1 MPVNKKVK
9 SKKSVSTIKKSVKKI
24 INKNSNKKSNKK
36 SNLAKN
42 SIKKVVSKNTKKIA
56 TTKYYVSETPLKY
69 ADREIFGAIKREYKR
84 ELSVLELIA
93 SENIVSRAV
102 MEAQGSIFTNKYAEG
117 YPEKRYYGGCA
128 EADVIENLAIDRAKK
143 LFKAPF
149 INVQPHS
156 GSQANM
162 GVYMSI
168 LQTGDTCLGLSLDA
182 GGHLTHGKKVNFS
195 GKIYN
200 FEHYGVS
207 RETMQID
214 YNEVRD
220 LALKHR
226 PKIIVTGGSAYP
238 RFIDFAKFREI
249 ADEVGAYLLVDMAHI
264 AGLVAAGLHPNPVEY
279 AHFVTGTTHKTLRGP
294 RGGYIISTNEEL
306 AKKIDKTIFPGIQG
320 GPLMHVIAAKAVCF
334 KEALDKKFIDYQKQ
348 VLNNAKTMA
357 NEFISKN
364 YNIISGGTDTHLILV
379 DVKSSKG
386 ITGQIAET
394 VLDKAHITINK
405 NGIPYDSESPM
416 VTSGM
421 RLGTPAITTRGL
433 KEKDIIELVNYMDEA
448 LTNYDNEKIINSVAK
463 KVDALCKKY
472 PIYKYISE
480 M

>member
-24 INKNSNKKSNKK
+24 INKNSNKK

-69 ADREIFGAIKREYKR
+69 ADKEIFGAIKREYKR

-117 YPEKRYYGGCA
+117 YPAKRYYGGCA

-226 PKIIVTGGSAYP
+226 PKIIVTGGSSYP

-334 KEALDKKFIDYQKQ
+334 KEALDKKFVDYQKQ

>member
-9 SKKSVSTIKKSVKKI
+9 SKKSISTIKKSVKKI
-24 INKNSNKKSNKK
+24 INKNSNKK

-84 ELSVLELIA
+84 EFSGLELIA

-117 YPEKRYYGGCA
+117 YPAKRYYGGCA

-334 KEALDKKFIDYQKQ
+334 KEALDKKFVDYQKH

-405 NGIPYDSESPM
+405 NGIPYDSESPI

>member
-24 INKNSNKKSNKK
+24 INKNSNKK

-117 YPEKRYYGGCA
+117 YPAKRYYGGCA

-249 ADEVGAYLLVDMAHI
+249 ADEVEAYLLVDMAHI

-433 KEKDIIELVNYMDEA
+433 KERDIIELVNYMDEA

>member
-24 INKNSNKKSNKK
+24 INKNSNKK

-84 ELSVLELIA
+84 EFSGLELIA

-117 YPEKRYYGGCA
+117 YPAKRYYGGCA

-249 ADEVGAYLLVDMAHI
+249 ADEVEAYLLVDMAHI

-334 KEALDKKFIDYQKQ
+334 KEALDKKFVDYQKQ

-433 KEKDIIELVNYMDEA
+433 KERDIIELVNYMDEA

>member
-24 INKNSNKKSNKK
+24 INKNSNKK

-306 AKKIDKTIFPGIQG
+306 AKKVDKTIFPGIQG

-334 KEALDKKFIDYQKQ
+334 KEALDKKFVDYQKQ

>member
-24 INKNSNKKSNKK
+24 INKNSNKK

-117 YPEKRYYGGCA
+117 YPAKRYYGGCA

-168 LQTGDTCLGLSLDA
+168 LQTGDSCLGLSLDA

-249 ADEVGAYLLVDMAHI
+249 ADEVEAYLLVDMAHI

-433 KEKDIIELVNYMDEA
+433 KEKNIIELVNYMDEA

>member
-1 MPVNKKVK
+1 MPVIKTN

-24 INKNSNKKSNKK
+24 INKNSNKK

-117 YPEKRYYGGCA
+117 YPAKRYYGGCA

-249 ADEVGAYLLVDMAHI
+249 ADEVEAYLLVDMAHI

-472 PIYKYISE
+472 PIYKYIAD

>member
-9 SKKSVSTIKKSVKKI
+9 SKKSISTIKKSVKKL
-24 INKNSNKKSNKK
+24 INKNSSKKNNLAKKS
-36 SNLAKN
+36 AKN
-42 SIKKVVSKNTKKIA
+42 SIKKVVSKKA
-56 TTKYYVSETPLKY
+56 VSPKYYVSETPLKY
-69 ADREIFGAIKREYKR
+69 ADREIFGAIKKEYKR
-84 ELSVLELIA
+84 EASGLELIA

-117 YPEKRYYGGCA
+117 YPAKRYYGGCA

-249 ADEVGAYLLVDMAHI
+249 ADEVEAYLLVDMAHI

-463 KVDALCKKY
+463 KVGALCKKY

>member
-24 INKNSNKKSNKK
+24 INKNSYKKNNLAKKS
-36 SNLAKN
+36 AKN
-42 SIKKVVSKNTKKIA
+42 SIKKVVSKKTISA
-56 TTKYYVSETPLKY
+56 KYYVSETPLKY

-117 YPEKRYYGGCA
+117 YPAKRYYGGCA

-226 PKIIVTGGSAYP
+226 PKIIVTGGSSYP

-334 KEALDKKFIDYQKQ
+334 KEALDKKFVDYQKQ

>member
-24 INKNSNKKSNKK
+24 INKNSNKK

-156 GSQANM
+156 GSQANK

-334 KEALDKKFIDYQKQ
+334 KEALDKKFVDYQKQ

-416 VTSGM
+416 VTSGI

-448 LTNYDNEKIINSVAK
+448 LTNYDNEKIINSVSK

>member
-24 INKNSNKKSNKK
+24 INKNSNKKSNF
-36 SNLAKN
+36 AKN

-117 YPEKRYYGGCA
+117 YPAKRYYGGCA

-334 KEALDKKFIDYQKQ
+334 KEALDKKFVDYQKQ

>member
-1 MPVNKKVK
+1 MSVNKKVK

-24 INKNSNKKSNKK
+24 INKNSNKK

-117 YPEKRYYGGCA
+117 YPAKRYYGGCA

-249 ADEVGAYLLVDMAHI
+249 ADEVGAYLLVDIAHI

>member
-1 MPVNKKVK
+1 MPTNKKVK

-24 INKNSNKKSNKK
+24 INKNSNKK

-84 ELSVLELIA
+84 EFSGLELIA

-117 YPEKRYYGGCA
+117 YPAKRYYGGCA

-249 ADEVGAYLLVDMAHI
+249 ADEVEAYLLVDMAHI

-334 KEALDKKFIDYQKQ
+334 KEALDKKFVDYQKQ

>member
-9 SKKSVSTIKKSVKKI
+9 SKKSVSSIKKSVKKL
-24 INKNSNKKSNKK
+24 INKNSNKKSNLAKK
-36 SNLAKN
+36 SAKN
-42 SIKKVVSKNTKKIA
+42 SIKKVVSKKVTA
-56 TTKYYVSETPLKY
+56 AKYYVSETPLKY

-84 ELSVLELIA
+84 EASGLELIA

-117 YPEKRYYGGCA
+117 YPEKRYYGGCV
-128 EADVIENLAIDRAKK
+128 EADVVESLAIERAKK

-433 KEKDIIELVNYMDEA
+433 KEKDIVELVNYMDEA

>member
-24 INKNSNKKSNKK
+24 INKNSNKK

-117 YPEKRYYGGCA
+117 YPEKRYYGGCT

-334 KEALDKKFIDYQKQ
+334 KEALDKKFVDYQKQ

>member
-24 INKNSNKKSNKK
+24 INKNSNKKSN
-36 SNLAKN
+36 LAKN
-42 SIKKVVSKNTKKIA
+42 SIKKVVSKNAKKIA

-117 YPEKRYYGGCA
+117 YPAKRYYGGCA

-334 KEALDKKFIDYQKQ
+334 KEALDKKFVDYQKQ

>member
-9 SKKSVSTIKKSVKKI
+9 SKESVSTIKKSVKKI
-24 INKNSNKKSNKK
+24 INKNSNKK

-117 YPEKRYYGGCA
+117 YPAKRYYGGCA

-334 KEALDKKFIDYQKQ
+334 KEALDKKFVDYQKQ

-357 NEFISKN
+357 NEFIYKN

-448 LTNYDNEKIINSVAK
+448 LKNYDNEKIINSVAK

>member
-9 SKKSVSTIKKSVKKI
+9 LKKSVSTIKKSVKKI
-24 INKNSNKKSNKK
+24 INKNSNKK

-117 YPEKRYYGGCA
+117 YPAKRYYGGCA

-249 ADEVGAYLLVDMAHI
+249 ADEVEAYLLVDMAHI

-334 KEALDKKFIDYQKQ
+334 KEALDKKFVDYQKQ

-357 NEFISKN
+357 NEFIYKN

-416 VTSGM
+416 VTSGI

-448 LTNYDNEKIINSVAK
+448 LTNYENEKIINSVAK

>member
-9 SKKSVSTIKKSVKKI
+9 SKKSISTIKKSVKKI
-24 INKNSNKKSNKK
+24 INKNSNKK

-84 ELSVLELIA
+84 EFSGLELIA

-117 YPEKRYYGGCA
+117 YPAKRYYGGCA

-306 AKKIDKTIFPGIQG
+306 AKKVDKTIFPGIQG

-334 KEALDKKFIDYQKQ
+334 KEALDKNFVDYQKQ

-463 KVDALCKKY
+463 KVDTLCKKY

>member
-1 MPVNKKVK
+1 MFKKFGGIMPTKKTN
-9 SKKSVSTIKKSVKKI
+9 SKKSVSTIKKSTKKLNIVKK
-24 INKNSNKKSNKK
+24 S
-36 SNLAKN
+36 AKN
-42 SIKKVVSKNTKKIA
+42 SIKKIVSKKVA
-56 TTKYYVSETPLKY
+56 SAKYYVSETPLKY

-84 ELSVLELIA
+84 EASGLELIA

-117 YPEKRYYGGCA
+117 YPAKRYYGGCV
-128 EADVIENLAIDRAKK
+128 EADVVESLAIERAKK

-162 GVYMSI
+162 GVYMSV
-168 LQTGDTCLGLSLDA
+168 LQPGDTCLGLSLDA
-182 GGHLTHGKKVNFS
+182 GGHLTHGKNINFS
-195 GKIYN
+195 GRIYN
-200 FEHYGVS
+200 FVHYGVS

-214 YNEVRD
+214 YDEVRD
-220 LALKHR
+220 LALKNR
-226 PKIIVTGGSAYP
+226 PKIIVTGASAYP
-238 RFIDFAKFREI
+238 RIIDFAKFREI

-264 AGLVAAGLHPNPVEY
+264 AGLVAAGLHPSPVKY

-306 AKKIDKTIFPGIQG
+306 AKKVDKTIFPGIQG

-334 KEALDKKFIDYQKQ
+334 KEALDKKFVDYQKQ
-348 VLNNAKTMA
+348 VLNNAKIMA

-364 YNIISGGTDTHLILV
+364 YNIVSGGTDTHLILV

-386 ITGQIAET
+386 ITGKTAEA
-394 VLDKAHITINK
+394 VLDKARITTNK

-416 VTSGM
+416 VTSGI

-433 KEKDIIELVNYMDEA
+433 KEKDIIELVNYMDEV
-448 LTNYDNEKIINSVAK
+448 LTNSDNEKIISSVAK

>member
-24 INKNSNKKSNKK
+24 INKNSNKK

-117 YPEKRYYGGCA
+117 YPAKRYYGGCA

-249 ADEVGAYLLVDMAHI
+249 ADEVEAYLLVDMAHI

>member
-24 INKNSNKKSNKK
+24 INKNSNKKSN
-36 SNLAKN
+36 LAKN
-42 SIKKVVSKNTKKIA
+42 SIKKVVAKKLISA
-56 TTKYYVSETPLKY
+56 KYYVSETPLKY

-84 ELSVLELIA
+84 EFSGLELIA

-226 PKIIVTGGSAYP
+226 PKIIVTGGSSYP

-249 ADEVGAYLLVDMAHI
+249 ADEVEAYLLVDMAHI

-334 KEALDKKFIDYQKQ
+334 KEALDKKFVDYQKQ

-463 KVDALCKKY
+463 KVDSLCKKY

>member
-24 INKNSNKKSNKK
+24 INKNSNKK

-117 YPEKRYYGGCA
+117 YPAKRYYGGCA

-220 LALKHR
+220 LALKHH

>member
-24 INKNSNKKSNKK
+24 INKNSNKK

-117 YPEKRYYGGCA
+117 YPAKRYYGGCA

-214 YNEVRD
+214 YKEVRD

-334 KEALDKKFIDYQKQ
+334 KEALDKKFVDYQKQ

-448 LTNYDNEKIINSVAK
+448 LTNYENEKIINSVAK

>member
-24 INKNSNKKSNKK
+24 INKNSNKK

-69 ADREIFGAIKREYKR
+69 ADKEIFGAIKREYKR

-117 YPEKRYYGGCA
+117 YPAKRYYGGCA

>member
-9 SKKSVSTIKKSVKKI
+9 SKKSISTIKKSVKKI
-24 INKNSNKKSNKK
+24 INKNSNKK

-84 ELSVLELIA
+84 EASGLELIA

-117 YPEKRYYGGCA
+117 YPAKRYYGGCA

-334 KEALDKKFIDYQKQ
+334 KEALDKKFVDYQKQ

-448 LTNYDNEKIINSVAK
+448 LTNYDNEKIINSIAK

>member
-24 INKNSNKKSNKK
+24 INKNSNKK

-117 YPEKRYYGGCA
+117 YPAKRYYGGCA

-162 GVYMSI
+162 GVYMSV

-334 KEALDKKFIDYQKQ
+334 KEALDKKFVDYQKQ

-448 LTNYDNEKIINSVAK
+448 LTNYDNEKIINLVAK

>member
-24 INKNSNKKSNKK
+24 INKNSNKK

-69 ADREIFGAIKREYKR
+69 ADKEIFGAIKREYKR

-117 YPEKRYYGGCA
+117 YPAKRYYGGCA

-149 INVQPHS
+149 INIQPHS

-226 PKIIVTGGSAYP
+226 PKIIVTGGSSYP

-249 ADEVGAYLLVDMAHI
+249 ADEVEAYLLVDMAHI

-306 AKKIDKTIFPGIQG
+306 AKRIDKTIFPGIQG

>member
-9 SKKSVSTIKKSVKKI
+9 SKKSISTIKKSVKKI
-24 INKNSNKKSNKK
+24 INKNSNKK

-84 ELSVLELIA
+84 EFSGLELIA
-93 SENIVSRAV
+93 SENIVSRAL

-117 YPEKRYYGGCA
+117 YPAKRYYGGCA

-306 AKKIDKTIFPGIQG
+306 AKKVDKTIFPGIQG

-334 KEALDKKFIDYQKQ
+334 KEALDKKFVDYQKQ

-463 KVDALCKKY
+463 KVDTLCKKY

>member
-24 INKNSNKKSNKK
+24 INKNSNKK

-93 SENIVSRAV
+93 SENIVSRSV

-334 KEALDKKFIDYQKQ
+334 KEALDKKFVDYQKQ

-433 KEKDIIELVNYMDEA
+433 KERDIIELVNYMDEA

>member
-9 SKKSVSTIKKSVKKI
+9 SKKSISTIKKSVKKI
-24 INKNSNKKSNKK
+24 INKNSNKK

-69 ADREIFGAIKREYKR
+69 ADKEIFGAIKREYKR

-117 YPEKRYYGGCA
+117 YPAKRYYGGCA

-334 KEALDKKFIDYQKQ
+334 KEALDKKFVDYQKQ

>member
-24 INKNSNKKSNKK
+24 INKNSNKK

-84 ELSVLELIA
+84 EASGLELIA

-117 YPEKRYYGGCA
+117 YPAKRYYGGCA

-279 AHFVTGTTHKTLRGP
+279 SHFVTGTTHKTLRGP

-334 KEALDKKFIDYQKQ
+334 KEALDKKFVDYQKQ

-463 KVDALCKKY
+463 KVDTLCKKY

>member
-1 MPVNKKVK
+1 MPVIKTN

-24 INKNSNKKSNKK
+24 INKNSNKKSN
-36 SNLAKN
+36 LAKN
-42 SIKKVVSKNTKKIA
+42 SIKKVVTKNTKKIA

-117 YPEKRYYGGCA
+117 YPAKRYYGGCA

-334 KEALDKKFIDYQKQ
+334 KEALDKKFVDYQKQ